1 MRHRVRKG
9 KLGLKT
15 QHRLSLLKNLATELF
30 RHGRIITTDARA
42 KELKRFSE
50 KLITTAKVD
59 SVQSRRIVDAKIK
72 NRDVLKNLFEFIAPS
87 FIDRPGGYTRV
98 IKLSYRRG
106 DSAPLS
112 AIELVGLDVPF
123 KEVESQVN
131 EESQPNARASML
143 RWRRHNVDIC

>member
-131 EESQPNARASML
+131 EESQPNTPDES
-143 RWRRHNVDIC
+143 

>member
-50 KLITTAKVD
+50 KLITTAKID

-112 AIELVGLDVPF
+112 AIELVGLDAVSYTHLTLPT
-123 KEVESQVN
+123 K
-131 EESQPNARASML
+131 A
-143 RWRRHNVDIC
+143 

>member
-72 NRDVLKNLFEFIAPS
+72 NRDVLKNLFEQFIAPS

-131 EESQPNARASML
+131 EESQPNTPMNRKL
-143 RWRRHNVDIC
+143 DYEQ

>member
-1 MRHRVRKG
+1 M
-9 KLGLKT
+9 
-15 QHRLSLLKNLATELF
+15 KNLATELF

-50 KLITTAKVD
+50 KLITTAKID
-59 SVQSRRIVDAKIK
+59 SVHSRRIVDAKIK

-123 KEVESQVN
+123 REVESQVS
-131 EESQPNARASML
+131 EEVQPSTS
-143 RWRRHNVDIC
+143 DK

>member
-50 KLITTAKVD
+50 KLITTAKID
-59 SVQSRRIVDAKIK
+59 SVHSRRIEDAKIK
-72 NRDVLKNLFEFIAPS
+72 NREVLKNLFEFIAPS

-123 KEVESQVN
+123 REVESQVS
-131 EESQPNARASML
+131 EEVQPSTS
-143 RWRRHNVDIC
+143 DK

>member
-30 RHGRIITTDARA
+30 RHGRIITT
-42 KELKRFSE
+42 
-50 KLITTAKVD
+50 
-59 SVQSRRIVDAKIK
+59 
-72 NRDVLKNLFEFIAPS
+72 NLFEFIAPS

-123 KEVESQVN
+123 KEVESKVN
-131 EESQPNARASML
+131 EESQPNTPDES
-143 RWRRHNVDIC
+143 

>member
-50 KLITTAKVD
+50 KLIT
-59 SVQSRRIVDAKIK
+59 RFCII
-72 NRDVLKNLFEFIAPS
+72 
-87 FIDRPGGYTRV
+87 
-98 IKLSYRRG
+98 
-106 DSAPLS
+106 
-112 AIELVGLDVPF
+112 
-123 KEVESQVN
+123 
-131 EESQPNARASML
+131 
-143 RWRRHNVDIC
+143 HNSLGEIFYFD

>member
-15 QHRLSLLKNLATELF
+15 QHRLSMLKNLATELF

-50 KLITTAKVD
+50 KIITTAKKD
-59 SVQSRRIVDAKIK
+59 SVHSRRIVDAKIK
-72 NRDVLKNLFEFIAPS
+72 NREVLKYLFEHIAPS
-87 FIDRPGGYTRV
+87 YVDRPGGYTRV

-106 DSAPLS
+106 DAAPLS

-123 KEVESQVN
+123 KPVEDEASDLEKDQP
-131 EESQPNARASML
+131 EES
-143 RWRRHNVDIC
+143 